1 MTRMTR
7 MTRKPPP
14 DAMAAWGDYRADL
27 VNRRLSPAT
36 ITTYRHAL
44 MGFWDHVGQRR
55 GRLWWQATPRDLD
68 SFLERGLSDNTR
80 ANLSGAVLL
89 FYRWATRERLISRN
103 PLAKATAVHQPEPIP
118 RALELSQV
126 GDLLD
131 VVAGDDR
138 MTLMVLLAYGAGL
151 RCAEIT
157 NARVEDVRLQHR
169 PVIVVRKG
177 KGGRSRVIPLAPL
190 VRDYLAVHLAD
201 RGRTGPLV
209 EARRPDGEPTGRH
222 LSASWV
228 SKLLSR
234 AMREAGLRD
243 SGHSLRHTFAT
254 TLLEQGHGTNLRAVS
269 RMLGHAQ
276 TSVTERFYTASYN
289 EDAYQTAA
297 LLPDPRRSA

>member
-1 MTRMTR
+1 MTA
-7 MTRKPPP
+7 KPPP
-14 DAMAAWGDYRADL
+14 DAMAAWGGYRDDL
-27 VNRRLSPAT
+27 VARHLAPST
-36 ITTYRHAL
+36 ITTYRLAL
-44 MGFWDHVGQRR
+44 MGFWDHVGKRR
-55 GRLWWQATPRDLD
+55 GRAWWQATPRDLEG
-68 SFLERGLSDNTR
+68 FLDRGLSDNTR
-80 ANLSGAVLL
+80 ASLSHAVLL

-103 PLAKATAVHQPEPIP
+103 PLAKATAVRQPEPIP

-126 GDLLD
+126 GDLLE
-131 VVAGDDR
+131 VVADDDR
-138 MTLMVLLAYGAGL
+138 MTLMVMLAYGAGL
-151 RCAEIT
+151 RVSEIAA
-157 NARVEDVRLQHR
+157 ARIENVRLHSR
-169 PVIVVRKG
+169 PVIVIRKS

-209 EARRPDGEPTGRH
+209 EARHPDGEPAGRH
-222 LSASWV
+222 VTASWV

-276 TSVTERFYTASYN
+276 TSVTERTYTASYN
-289 EDAYQTAA
+289 EDSFTTAA
-297 LLPDPRRSA
+297 LLPDPRAGGAA